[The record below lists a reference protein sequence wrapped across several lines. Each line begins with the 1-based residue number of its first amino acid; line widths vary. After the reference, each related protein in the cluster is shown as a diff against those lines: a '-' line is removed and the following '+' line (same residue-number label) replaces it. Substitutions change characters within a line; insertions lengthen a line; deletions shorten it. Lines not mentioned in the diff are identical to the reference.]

1 MAHPKVISKHVQMQ
15 HDTGLYKKIGNVYS
29 PEDIAKWIADR
40 KRLYPTKEHVAQ
52 RQAEQEEKLK
62 RGERLGEIKNRF
74 GRNSVSFNSG
84 GRRGTGGGFGRR
96 GRGRGRGHPYRSFP
110 CANSNSGAMDKT
122 RKRLQLEIAH
132 EVEDNV
138 CRKLPPFPGTAAFS
152 DVMVAA
158 SIGEGGSDEDH
169 GQFSDSEWEAAG
181 SVAPSNI
188 HVPVVSKALSS
199 LMGLYAS
206 ESEGEEGKVS
216 PTCVLSHTRMEEAV
230 PCDSS
235 GVNNVDVEGSRTIIT
250 TFHKQHEHSSKCSG
264 SDSGPDEAP
273 ILRESRSNTFLTC
286 VESHEHRGTAE
297 NTRRRRRH
305 HKHSSCKKVN
315 SPATEKRDNMN
326 NERNSINKLLH
337 VRQRKLTL
345 LEKLLSREI
354 RHERNMVL
362 QCVRYAIQNNFFTG
376 NAGVETEKVTHS
388 LNAVLQCVH
397 YVVGTDFLGV
407 LLHAHSDD
415 TVGSKEGGGE
425 SDNYKVVCNS
435 VNEIN
440 NKMYVVESDLGS
452 VSDTDAVSR

>member
-1 MAHPKVISKHVQMQ
+1 
-15 HDTGLYKKIGNVYS
+15 
-29 PEDIAKWIADR
+29 
-40 KRLYPTKEHVAQ
+40 
-52 RQAEQEEKLK
+52 
-62 RGERLGEIKNRF
+62 
-74 GRNSVSFNSG
+74 
-84 GRRGTGGGFGRR
+84 
-96 GRGRGRGHPYRSFP
+96 
-110 CANSNSGAMDKT
+110 MDKT